1 MSNSPL
7 ELLAGLA
14 ILLGLF
20 LLCALFVKGIEKL

>member
-1 MSNSPL
+1 MANSPL

-20 LLCALFVKGIEKL
+20 LLCVLFIKGVEKL